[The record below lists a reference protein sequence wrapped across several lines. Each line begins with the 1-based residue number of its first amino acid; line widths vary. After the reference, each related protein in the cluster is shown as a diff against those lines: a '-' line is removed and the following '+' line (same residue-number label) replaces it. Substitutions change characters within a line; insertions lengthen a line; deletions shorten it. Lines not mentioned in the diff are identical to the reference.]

1 MTDSV
6 VIRAFECP
14 SKCSNSSSQ
23 REDSPIRTAAYP
35 LGCTAIGKPHLA
47 ASSHQ
52 LILPEA
58 VAKISAGPT
67 RGATPLPAPCME
79 ASNSLRETSI
89 EKCHGCHSPDFHR
102 PIIPAPPDHS
112 RAPTRRSCGGRNP
125 RNLNHAG
132 THPPLARLPRHPR
145 HSRTPYH
152 TCSPRAKRWSPPNSH
167 QSSSPSVHPE
177 RSRRAAHPH
186 HPITPALPTRRS
198 CGGRN
203 PRNLSHAGTHPPP
216 ARLLRHHSVTPVP
229 PFRHSREGGNPRPK
243 PSHDAPLRTQP
254 PTPSYRHRSES
265 RNLHQ

>member
-79 ASNSLRETSI
+79 ASNSLREASI

-125 RNLNHAG
+125 RNLNHAK

-152 TCSPRAKRWSPPNSH
+152 PRSPRPKRRSPP
-167 QSSSPSVHPE
+167 PSTNPPPPPFILSEVEGP
-177 RSRRAAHPH
+177 RIPTTPSLPH
-186 HPITPALPTRRS
+186 SLPVVPAQ
-198 CGGRN
+198 
-203 PRNLSHAGTHPPP
+203 AGTHVTRTMPELTHPLACRPCPMPSFPHHHSHHSLRPAPTPVIPAEAGIQKPPP
-216 ARLLRHHSVTPVP
+216 IA
-229 PFRHSREGGNPRPK
+229 NPRK
-243 PSHDAPLRTQP
+243 PN
-254 PTPSYRHRSES
+254 PSLPRE
-265 RNLHQ
+265 